1 MDGPQ
6 GLPSET
12 EPKSNDRDIQ
22 RLVRLVGL
30 SAEDSAHIAMVR
42 DVVLNDAAG
51 LTAGFIDSLRRL
63 DDTANLFKN
72 DDALVAEATR
82 LKRDH
87 LVAMLSGEY
96 GPEYGE
102 QCARLGTFYSKA
114 GFDVAVFLGALREL
128 IQSIGTVI
136 TRDSAIKPE
145 DVFAAVTAMQKLAFL
160 EIGIIVDAW
169 ISERERVINQ
179 LQQEVIRELSTPV
192 LQVRERVLILP
203 LIGTIDSQR
212 AVQITDSLLHAIRAN
227 RARVVVID
235 ITGVAAVDSK
245 VANHLLQTVAASQL
259 MGTRVIVTGLSAE
272 VAQSLVGL
280 GIDLSKVN
288 TIGDLQGGLEE
299 SDRILGYRTVRM
311 SEAPY
316 GVDRP
321 REE

>member
-169 ISERERVINQ
+169 TSERERVINQ

-235 ITGVAAVDSK
+235 ITGVAA
-245 VANHLLQTVAASQL
+245 SQL